1 MSRVR
6 RRVGDGVSYRHSNR
20 RGRKSAEEWLS
31 APGMALDSLRA
42 TMLSHLESLAT
53 RNYSPATVDT
63 RARDFRL
70 FVAWCEERALTRPH
84 DVTRPLLERYQR
96 HLFYVRKP
104 DGHALSM
111 QRQSVLLVHL
121 RLYFRWLCR
130 QGLLPAN
137 PAADLLLPR
146 LGTRL
151 PFDALSEQDVE
162 RLLAAPDVATLVG
175 LRDRA
180 ILELMWA
187 TGLRRSEVVHL
198 DLSDVRE
205 ERGTLFVRQGK
216 GKKDRVVPLAPRV
229 FEWLERYLRDVRH
242 RYVGTVD
249 EGALFLA
256 ESGLRLE
263 PDALTHRVRQLL
275 AASGFKG
282 RGSCHLLRHACATA
296 LLEGGA
302 DVRFVQELLGH
313 VSLETTQLYTHVTIT
328 KLKAVYAA
336 CHPAARTTAAPTP
349 AADTATVS
357 ASDVLQEL
365 ALEAGDDE

>member
-1 MSRVR
+1 
-6 RRVGDGVSYRHSNR
+6 
-20 RGRKSAEEWLS
+20 
-31 APGMALDSLRA
+31 MALDSLRA

-53 RNYSPATVDT
+53 RNYSPSTVST

-70 FVAWCEERALTRPH
+70 FVVWCEERALTRPH

-104 DGHALSM
+104 NGHALSM

-151 PFDALSEQDVE
+151 PFDALSAQDVE
-162 RLLAAPDVATLVG
+162 RLLATPDVATLVG

-187 TGLRRSEVVHL
+187 TGLRRSEVAHL

-229 FEWLERYLRDVRH
+229 FEWLERYLCDVRP
-242 RYVGTVD
+242 RYIGTVD

-256 ESGLRLE
+256 ESGLRLA

-275 AASGFKG
+275 ASSGFKG

-313 VSLETTQLYTHVTIT
+313 TSLETTQLYTHVTIT

-336 CHPAARTTAAPTP
+336 CHPAARTTTAAPTP
-349 AADTATVS
+349 AADTTTVS

-365 ALEAGDDE
+365 ALEASDDE